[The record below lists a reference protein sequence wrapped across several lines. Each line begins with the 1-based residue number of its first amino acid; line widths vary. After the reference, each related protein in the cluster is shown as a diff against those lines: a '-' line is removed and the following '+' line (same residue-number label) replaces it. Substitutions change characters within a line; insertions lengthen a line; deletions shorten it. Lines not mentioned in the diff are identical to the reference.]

1 MLGKGRGH
9 AWQKGE
15 GMRGKGGLY
24 MVKGACMAE
33 GHPWQDRQPLQ
44 RTVRILLECILV
56 SYLIDIEACNSNVMI
71 FSFFGHNF

>member
-1 MLGKGRGH
+1 MCSRRGRG
-9 AWQKGE
+9 
-15 GMRGKGGLY
+15 MRVKGGPY
-24 MVKGACMAE
+24 MVKRACVSK